1 MTSAEISEALLPRIL
16 YFLTYILSNIMIIE
30 KMSFESVNSTIHR
43 KRQILTFNRVQH
55 LFSIFSSKF

>member
-55 LFSIFSSKF
+55 